1 MIGIFTVSAET
12 KLYATIGLVV
22 LALYEFWSAMYVY
35 GRKEPG
41 KKHVRLVTSSHR
53 LLGYIFLVYWLWPVF
68 AGLGLISQLSEVAG
82 AAWRVEPG
90 DGRPLYMDARV
101 FYHALL
107 GTVVLLLLLLKIAFV
122 RIWTNYRKHA
132 RMLGIIIFLA
142 AVVTWIISGLYWM
155 MMFGSPVIEK

>member
-1 MIGIFTVSAET
+1 MIGIFTVSAEA
-12 KLYATIGLVV
+12 KLYVTMGLVV

-41 KKHVRLVTSSHR
+41 KKNVKQILSSHR
-53 LLGYIFLVYWLWPVF
+53 MVGYVFLIYWLWPILV
-68 AGLGLISQLSEVAG
+68 GLGLINQLSEVPG

-107 GTVVLLLLLLKIAFV
+107 GTVVLLLLLLKIGFV
-122 RIWTNYRKHA
+122 RIWTNYRTHA
-132 RMLGIIIFLA
+132 RMLGIIIFLGA
-142 AVVTWIISGLYWM
+142 LVTWIISGLYWM
-155 MMFGSPVIEK
+155 MMFGSPVIE